1 MSKDSKKAS
10 TETNETDSKVN
21 MNKYED
27 FLFEID
33 DNFTQKSKNFLGHSL
48 DNAIKFEMDFDE
60 KEPSAPPC
68 FSSISLDD
76 IHTLDLPILYYKTN
90 EEVQEANF
98 YDKAG
103 NVKRLDRENSTS
115 WLRLNDLTEESTSN
129 YGLLSKRIPYL
140 FDMYNTRQTLKTKD
154 GESVCKLP
162 LMFFWI
168 RKPESLK
175 MDKSTGSENLKD
187 IVEDYTGFDITQ
199 ITREEIQKKCEKPKV
214 TEKLDRA
221 CSVMTV
227 ANEPLVEVV
236 REVVVERRMSSPV
249 IAMTPKNY
257 DVIDVKPDLSNEEIT
272 AMQETYQLKIDELNL
287 NIYRLEN
294 EVAELRAVNAVRAAE
309 QSRMQKMKSIKNGTS
324 RPPAEKLQK
333 M

>member
-1 MSKDSKKAS
+1 MSKDTAKDS
-10 TETNETDSKVN
+10 TETADGEVKVN
-21 MNKYED
+21 LSKYED

-33 DNFTQKSKNFLGHSL
+33 DNFTQKSHSFLGHTL
-48 DNAIKFEMDFDE
+48 DNAIKFEMDFDD
-60 KEPSAPPC
+60 KEPAC
-68 FSSISLDD
+68 FSTIGLDD

-90 EEVQEANF
+90 DEVQETDF

-115 WLRLNDLTEESTSN
+115 WLRLNDLTEDSTAN
-129 YGLLSKRIPYL
+129 YAILSKRSPFL

-168 RKPESLK
+168 RKPASLR
-175 MDKSTGSENLKD
+175 MDKCTGSETLKD

-199 ITREEIQKKCEKPKV
+199 ISREEIQKKCEEPV
-214 TEKLDRA
+214 VQPKLDRA
-221 CSVMTV
+221 CSPMSGVEEV
-227 ANEPLVEVV
+227 GDREAEVV
-236 REVVVERRMSSPV
+236 AVVTERRMSSPPV
-249 IAMTPKNY
+249 ALTPKF
-257 DVIDVKPDLSNEEIT
+257 DLIEVKQDLSNDEIT

-287 NIYRLEN
+287 NIYKLEN

-309 QSRMQKMKSIKNGTS
+309 QSRVQKMKSIKNGTS